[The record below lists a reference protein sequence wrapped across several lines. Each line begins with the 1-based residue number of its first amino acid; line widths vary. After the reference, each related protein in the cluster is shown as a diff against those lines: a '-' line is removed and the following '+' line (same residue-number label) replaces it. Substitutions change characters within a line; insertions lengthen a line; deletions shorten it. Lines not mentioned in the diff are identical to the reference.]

1 MRALVLERAG
11 EGVEPVLADVPA
23 PALLSPGDVRVAMRT
38 AALNRLDVF
47 VAGGLPGIPP
57 GYPHIVGADGA
68 GVVESVG
75 ADVASV
81 KPGDEVLF
89 NPGTFCGECPACAR
103 GDEALCDRI
112 AILGEHRSGTAAELV
127 VLPARNVGP
136 APEGWSWAE
145 RAALTVATLTAW
157 RMLSSRA
164 RVQPGE
170 TVLVWGAGGGVA
182 QAAIQVAVHLGATVI
197 ATSSRS
203 EGMERARQLGASH
216 VVNHGSDDVVAFVR
230 GIVGRRGCEA
240 VVDSVG
246 EATWPSSL
254 RLLARGGRMVVCG
267 ATSGPMVGLDARRL
281 FWHQWSILGST
292 MGSQAEFR
300 EMLALA
306 HSGKFRPVVDQVVP
320 LAEGAKAYA
329 RLARG
334 EQVGKLVIEVTP

>member
-1 MRALVLERAG
+1 MRALVLEGAG

-23 PALLSPGDVRVAMRT
+23 PALSSPGDVRVAMRA

-57 GYPHIVGADGA
+57 AYPHIVGADGA

-75 ADVASV
+75 ADVTSV
-81 KPGDEVLF
+81 KPGDEVVF

-103 GDEALCDRI
+103 GDEALCERI

-127 VLPARNVGP
+127 VLPARNVASAP
-136 APEGWSWAE
+136 AGWSWAE
-145 RAALTVATLTAW
+145 RAALTVATMTAW
-157 RMLSSRA
+157 RMLTSRA

-170 TVLVWGAGGGVA
+170 TVLVWGSGSGVA
-182 QAAIQVAVHLGATVI
+182 QATIQVAVHLGATVI
-197 ATSSRS
+197 ATSSRAA
-203 EGMERARQLGASH
+203 GLERARQLGASH
-216 VVNHGSDDVVAFVR
+216 VVNHNADDVVAFVR
-230 GIVGRRGCEA
+230 GIVGRRGCEV

-246 EATWPSSL
+246 EATWPTSL

-292 MGSQAEFR
+292 MGSRAEFR

-306 HSGKFRPVVDQVVP
+306 HGGKFRPVVDQVVP

-334 EQVGKLVIEVTP
+334 EQVGKLVIEVTS

>member
-23 PALLSPGDVRVAMRT
+23 PALSSPGDVRVAMR
-38 AALNRLDVF
+38 ASALNRLDVF
-47 VAGGLPGIPP
+47 VAEGLPGIPAS
-57 GYPHIVGADGA
+57 YPHIMGADGA

-75 ADVASV
+75 ADVTSV
-81 KPGDEVLF
+81 RPGDEVLF
-89 NPGTFCGECPACAR
+89 NPGTFCGECPACRR

-112 AILGEHRSGTAAELV
+112 SILGEHRSGTAAELV
-127 VLPARNVGP
+127 VLPARNVAP
-136 APEGWSWAE
+136 APAGWSWAE

-157 RMLSSRA
+157 RMLSRRA

-197 ATSSRS
+197 ATSSRA
-203 EGMERARQLGASH
+203 EGMDRARQLGARH
-216 VVNHGSDDVVAFVR
+216 VVNHKADDVVAFVK
-230 GIVGRRGCEA
+230 GLTGRRGCDV

-246 EATWPSSL
+246 EATWPASL

-267 ATSGPMVGLDARRL
+267 ATSGPTVGLDARRL

-292 MGSQAEFR
+292 MGSRAEFR

-320 LAEGAKAYA
+320 LAEGAQAYA

-334 EQVGKLVIEVTP
+334 EQLGKLVIEVTP

>member
-11 EGVEPVLADVPA
+11 EGMEPVLADVPA
-23 PALLSPGDVRVAMRT
+23 PALSSAADVRIAMRA

-47 VAGGLPGIPP
+47 VAGGLPGIPAS
-57 GYPHIVGADGA
+57 YPHIVGADGA

-75 ADVASV
+75 ADVTSV
-81 KPGDEVLF
+81 RPGDEVLF
-89 NPGTFCGECPACAR
+89 NPGTFCGECPPCRR

-127 VLPARNVGP
+127 VLPARNVAP
-136 APEGWSWAE
+136 APAGWTWAE
-145 RAALTVATLTAW
+145 RAALPVATLTAW
-157 RMLSSRA
+157 RMLSSKA
-164 RVQPGE
+164 RLQPGE

-203 EGMERARQLGASH
+203 EGMERARQLGATH
-216 VVNHGSDDVVAFVR
+216 VVNHDTEAVVAFVK
-230 GIVGRRGCEA
+230 GLTGRRGCEV

-281 FWHQWSILGST
+281 FWHQWSILGSS
-292 MGSQAEFR
+292 MASQAEFR
-300 EMLALA
+300 EMMALA
-306 HSGKFRPVVDQVVP
+306 HSGKFQPVVDQVVP